1 MNEKIKSIH
10 FVGIGGIGMSGLAE
24 IMNQQGYTVTG
35 SDNQLSE
42 ITDHLASAGVKI
54 YKGHDAK
61 NVQCDLLVYTS
72 AVNDSNPELAEAKRR
87 GIPTMKRAELLGEFT
102 RNKKAICIS
111 GTHGKTTTT
120 AMTGL
125 MLEQAGKD
133 PTMFVGGILQ
143 GMKTNAKLGRS
154 EWIVVEADEFDRS
167 FLTLFSHIAV
177 INNVEEDHLDCYKD
191 LNDIQQT
198 FAQFANQTSDTGK
211 VIVNADDP
219 RVAEI
224 IPIIRK
230 QIKTFGFVDHAD
242 VRAERIRQEKT
253 TLTFSV
259 LYEQKN
265 YGEVR
270 LNLSGDHNVKNA
282 LAATAV
288 GLEIGLSFD
297 VIRQSLENFQGTGRR
312 FELLGT
318 VKGVTFIDDYAH
330 HPTEIKATL
339 NGARKGWE
347 KNRIVAV
354 FQPHLFSRTRD
365 LMNEFATAFGDAD
378 MVLLTNIYAARE
390 KPIPGI
396 DGTVLYRA
404 IQQHHPNAFYVPDK
418 NMLDAEIEKMM
429 QDGDVVIT
437 MGAGDITEIGRRLVR
452 KLI

>member
-1 MNEKIKSIH
+1 
-10 FVGIGGIGMSGLAE
+10 MSGLAE

-42 ITDHLASAGVKI
+42 ITDHLASVGVKI
-54 YKGHDAK
+54 YKGHDAG
-61 NVQCDLLVYTS
+61 NVQCDLLIYTS
-72 AVNDSNPELAEAKRR
+72 AVNESNPELAEAKRR
-87 GIPTMKRAELLGEFT
+87 GIPMMKRAELLGEFT
-102 RNKKAICIS
+102 RNKKAVCIS

-120 AMTGL
+120 AMTGM

-177 INNVEEDHLDCYKD
+177 INNIEADHLDCYKD
-191 LNDIQQT
+191 VNDIQKT

-224 IPIIRK
+224 LPMIRR
-230 QIKTFGFVDHAD
+230 QIKTFGFADHAD
-242 VRAERIRQEKT
+242 VRAENIRQEKA
-253 TLTFSV
+253 TLSFSV
-259 LYEQKN
+259 LHQQKN

-270 LNLSGDHNVKNA
+270 LRLSGDHNVRNA

-288 GLEIGLSFD
+288 GLEIGLPFD
-297 VIRQSLENFQGTGRR
+297 AIRKSLENFEGTGRR
-312 FELLGT
+312 FELLGII
-318 VKGVTFIDDYAH
+318 KGITFIDDYAH

-339 NGARKGWE
+339 AGARKGW
-347 KNRIVAV
+347 KNHRIIAA

-365 LMNEFATAFGDAD
+365 LMNEFAIAFGDAD
-378 MVLLTNIYAARE
+378 IVLLTNIYPARE

-396 DGTVLYRA
+396 DGTVLYKA
-404 IQQHHPNAFYVPDK
+404 TQQHHPNVFYVPDK
-418 NMLDAEIEKMM
+418 QMLDAEIEQMM

-437 MGAGDITEIGRRLVR
+437 MGAGDITETGRRLVR
-452 KLI
+452 KLK